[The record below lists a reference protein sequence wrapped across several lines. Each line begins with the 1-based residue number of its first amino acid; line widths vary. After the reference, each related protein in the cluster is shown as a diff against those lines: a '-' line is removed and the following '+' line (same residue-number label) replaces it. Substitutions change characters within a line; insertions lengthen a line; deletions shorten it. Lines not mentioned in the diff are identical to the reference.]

1 MRCRGRSISTRAHR
15 NNTMVAKPSSKKSWQ
30 HQLITKHLAAN
41 AGCVSGWWV
50 QPEPELPEPPGDYLK
65 PLAAWTNWT
74 RCLGVMWQ
82 CRVPSLLLGEKKE
95 ASLCYGK
102 EMVGIFAQARGRS
115 MSRLF
120 GMDVT
125 HNCSDVTGEVLPCV
139 CLRENLWGFSCWRTT
154 TENLASQQI
163 STRAE
168 SLKYDNSDLTGSAL
182 RPAEM

>member
-30 HQLITKHLAAN
+30 HQLITKHLAEN

-74 RCLGVMWQ
+74 KCLGVMWQ

-95 ASLCYGK
+95 ASVCYGK

-125 HNCSDVTGEVLPCV
+125 HNCSDVTVKSCLVCV
-139 CLRENLWGFSCWRTT
+139 CERTYGAFLV
-154 TENLASQQI
+154 EERQQKT
-163 STRAE
+163 SHPNR
-168 SLKYDNSDLTGSAL
+168 SAL
-182 RPAEM
+182 VPSRSNTTIQI